1 MFNRKLYNNG
11 DYAKVTI
18 AHVQD
23 TREMY
28 LYLTGQKDYP
38 VERLIEDFLLR
49 LPGLELPAG
58 DYDDTLIGY
67 AREQGDEMILKLM
80 SHIAGMEYRY
90 FPSRS
95 AAEQMVD
102 GLLYREFLRRMALF
116 ADAYSISA
124 HPLYFNA

>member
-38 VERLIEDFLLR
+38 VERLIEDFCCGCR
-49 LPGLELPAG
+49 G
-58 DYDDTLIGY
+58 
-67 AREQGDEMILKLM
+67 
-80 SHIAGMEYRY
+80 
-90 FPSRS
+90 
-95 AAEQMVD
+95 
-102 GLLYREFLRRMALF
+102 
-116 ADAYSISA
+116 
-124 HPLYFNA
+124 